1 MHEDKNRFMALMREN
16 CSRALEKNN
25 FAVYHADD
33 PVAARNIVLENIL
46 PEFSPIRTVSWG
58 DSITLHA
65 TGLLDHFFKDS
76 ALSVIK
82 TFDPALPREVVLER
96 RREALL
102 SDLFLTG
109 TNAVTLDG
117 KLVNLDM
124 VGNRV
129 AGITFGPRH
138 VIIFVG
144 VNKIVPDLDAAFQRI
159 RSYAAPA
166 NSLRHNF
173 KTPCTRTGHCMDC
186 RSPQRICNVW
196 SIIERSWPPGRI
208 RVVLIMADLGL

>member
-1 MHEDKNRFMALMREN
+1 MHSEKNRFMALMRST

-25 FAVYHADD
+25 FSVYHADD
-33 PVAARNIVLENIL
+33 TAVARNIVLKNIL
-46 PEFSPIRTVSWG
+46 PKIIPIRTVSWG
-58 DSITLHA
+58 DSITLHT

-76 ALSVIK
+76 TLSVIK
-82 TFDPALPREVVLER
+82 TFDPTLPREALIER

-102 SDLFLTG
+102 SDLFLSG

-144 VNKIVPDLDAAFQRI
+144 ANKIVPDLDAAFQRI
-159 RSYAAPA
+159 RSFAAPA
-166 NSLRHNF
+166 NALRHNF
-173 KTPCTRTGHCMDC
+173 KTPCTRTGRCMDC
-186 RSPQRICNVW
+186 SSPQRICNVW

-208 RVVLIMADLGL
+208 HVVLIMADLGL